1 MRKVIIVQEGQWGIV
16 TKKNYDEFIKILK
29 KIVENAVDGNKERI
43 AEVEVVE
50 TSAEALTRLEMKRI
64 DTLIFISRDMLAEAK
79 KIKKV
84 HHRLKVVLFTGL
96 IPEEEVI
103 LVDKGWLF
111 SSKEIER
118 IILY

>member
-79 KIKKV
+79 KNKKNN
-84 HHRLKVVLFTGL
+84 HTLKDFIFFVF
-96 IPEEEVI
+96 IPP
-103 LVDKGWLF
+103 K
-111 SSKEIER
+111 KK
-118 IILY
+118 